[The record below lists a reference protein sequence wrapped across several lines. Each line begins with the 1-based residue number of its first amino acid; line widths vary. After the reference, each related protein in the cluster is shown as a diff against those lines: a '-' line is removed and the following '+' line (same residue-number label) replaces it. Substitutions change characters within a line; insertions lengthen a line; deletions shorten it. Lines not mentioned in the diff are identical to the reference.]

1 MVVKRTVKG
10 SVFSV
15 AKGSNFVSC
24 DIRIAV
30 NDIRQMLHYI
40 DDAVAERGS
49 EVGDINL
56 SGLSHSRRVSICP
69 GGWYS
74 VPDNMG

>member
-1 MVVKRTVKG
+1 MATEG

-15 AKGSNFVSC
+15 AEESEFVSR

-30 NDIRQMLHYI
+30 NDIRQMLHHI
-40 DDAVAERGS
+40 HDAVAERGS
-49 EVGDINL
+49 EVWF
-56 SGLSHSRRVSICP
+56 SGLDHVFRVYICP

-74 VPDNMG
+74 VPDNIG

>member
-1 MVVKRTVKG
+1 MATEG

-15 AKGSNFVSC
+15 AKGSNFVSF

-30 NDIRQMLHYI
+30 NDIRQMLHNI
-40 DDAVAERGS
+40 HDAVAERGS

>member
-1 MVVKRTVKG
+1 MVAKRTVKG

-15 AKGSNFVSC
+15 AKGSNFVSR
-24 DIRIAV
+24 DICITA
-30 NDIRQMLHYI
+30 NDISQMLHNI
-40 DDAVAERGS
+40 HDAVAELGS
-49 EVGDINL
+49 EVGF
-56 SGLSHSRRVSICP
+56 SGLEHILRVYICP